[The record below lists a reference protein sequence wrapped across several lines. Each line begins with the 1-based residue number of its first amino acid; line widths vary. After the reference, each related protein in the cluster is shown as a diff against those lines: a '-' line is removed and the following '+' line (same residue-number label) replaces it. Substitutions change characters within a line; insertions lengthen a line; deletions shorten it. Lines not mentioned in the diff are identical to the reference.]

1 MPEAPK
7 PAPNQALTVLKQL
20 KELWEKQ
27 PKGRRTLAILVV
39 VGIIGFVGLTSLMK
53 KTETWQPVMDSLSP
67 GDSTSLFQKLEAR
80 GIEARMN
87 AGKVEVQDADVAQA
101 RAIGAVG
108 LGLQGWDTFNG
119 NTLGQTELQQQVM
132 FLRAIQDE
140 LTRSILEMTQ
150 VNSARV
156 LITFGKKSAIKDLE
170 EAPTASVALVPRPGQ
185 QITPEQVNGIRAMV
199 AATVGH
205 DMDPSKV
212 VVTGPRGELSADKSA
227 GDSQATVEQH
237 ITSATQAML
246 ETIVGAGHV
255 MVKTNVDFDTR
266 KIQTLEE
273 SVTNDANVKVSET
286 RSVHGVDSSKGNSS
300 IGGVAGVQGNLPGNA
315 APTGSGS
322 ATPAA
327 GGDLTETINYAPSKK
342 TTTTVNP
349 EQTVKKIH
357 VAIIVDQGKDAK
369 TGKAVARTKEE
380 LDNMVAL
387 ARTTAGIDDA
397 RGDTLELKSVAFAP
411 VDAPLAADAP
421 KSLLPVPMPVAIGA
435 GAGVLVFL
443 VVVIV
448 LLKSRGKKKASKT
461 QALVLKG
468 GKLPVPMPVAE
479 LERVLDAD
487 GGSPEALAAAAE
499 KPALNPGKTAQ
510 ERVMDV
516 VRSDVERAA
525 GVLTAWLAEVPPQA
539 AAKGATK

>member
-7 PAPNQALTVLKQL
+7 SSSSQNQAFTVLKQL
-20 KELWEKQ
+20 KELWDKQ
-27 PKGRRTLAILVV
+27 PKGRRSLAILVV
-39 VGIIGFVGLTSLMK
+39 VGIIGFVGITSLVK

-150 VNSARV
+150 ANSARV

-205 DMDPSKV
+205 DMDPAKV
-212 VVTGPRGELSADKSA
+212 VVTGPRGELSGEKTSADT
-227 GDSQATVEQH
+227 ATIEQS
-237 ITSATQAML
+237 ITSATQSML
-246 ETIVGAGHV
+246 ETMVGAGHV
-255 MVKTNVDFDTR
+255 LVKTNVDYDRR

-286 RSVHGVDSSKGNSS
+286 RAVHGADATKGNSS

-315 APTGSGS
+315 APTGSGT
-322 ATPAA
+322 TPPN
-327 GGDLTETINYAPSKK
+327 GDLTETINYAPSKK

-369 TGKAVARTKEE
+369 TGKPVARTKEE
-380 LDNMVAL
+380 LDNMIAL

-397 RGDTLELKSVAFAP
+397 RGDTLELKAVSFAP
-411 VDAPLAADAP
+411 VEAQVFPDAP

-435 GAGVLVFL
+435 GAGVLVFI
-443 VVVIV
+443 VVVII
-448 LLKSRGKKKASKT
+448 LLKSSKKKQASKT

-487 GGSPEALAAAAE
+487 TGSSPELSAQPE

-516 VRSDVERAA
+516 VRSDVERTA
-525 GVLTAWLAEVPPQA
+525 GVLTAWLAEAPPA

>member
-7 PAPNQALTVLKQL
+7 PTNQVFTVLKQL
-20 KELWEKQ
+20 KELWDKQ
-27 PKGRRTLAILVV
+27 PKGRRSLAILVI
-39 VGIIGFVGLTSLMK
+39 VGIVGFVGLTTVMK
-53 KTETWQPVMDSLSP
+53 KTETWMPVMDTLSP
-67 GDSTSLFQKLEAR
+67 GDSTSLFQKLVTR
-80 GIEARMN
+80 GIDARMHD
-87 AGKVEVQDADVAQA
+87 GKVEVQDADMAQA

-108 LGLQGWDTFNG
+108 LGLSGWDTFDKNSIG
-119 NTLGQTELQQQVM
+119 ETELQQQVM

-156 LITFGKKSAIKDLE
+156 LITFGHKSAIKDLE
-170 EAPTASVALVPRPGQ
+170 EVPSASVALVPRPGQ
-185 QITPEQVNGIRAMV
+185 QITAEQVNGIRAMV

-205 DMDPSKV
+205 DMEPTRV
-212 VVTGPRGELSADKSA
+212 VVTGPRGELSADKTTSE
-227 GDSQATVEQH
+227 SQSTIEQS
-237 ITSATQAML
+237 ITSATQSML
-246 ETIVGAGHV
+246 ETMVGAGHV
-255 MVKTNVDFDTR
+255 LVKTNVDYDRR

-273 SVTNDANVKVSET
+273 SLTNDAAVKVSET
-286 RSVHGVDSSKGNSS
+286 RTLHGADASKGNSS
-300 IGGVAGVQGNLPGNA
+300 IGGVAGVQGNLPGGP
-315 APTGSGS
+315 APTGGS
-322 ATPAA
+322 AATPS
-327 GGDLTETINYAPSKK
+327 GDLQETINWAPSKK

-349 EQTVKKIH
+349 EQTIKKIH

-369 TGKAVARTKEE
+369 TGKPVVRTKEE

-397 RGDTLELKSVAFAP
+397 RGDTLELKAVAFAP
-411 VDAPLAADAP
+411 VDEVVMPDAP
-421 KSLLPVPMPVAIGA
+421 KALLPVPVPVAIGA

-443 VVVIV
+443 AVVIL

-468 GKLPVPMPVAE
+468 GKLAVPMPLSE
-479 LERVLDAD
+479 LERVLD
-487 GGSPEALAAAAE
+487 GQPEALPSHD
-499 KPALNPGKTAQ
+499 KPGLPAGRTAQ

-525 GVLTAWLAEVPPQA
+525 GVLTAWLAEPPPA
-539 AAKGATK
+539 PAKGATK

>member
-7 PAPNQALTVLKQL
+7 SPNQVFTVLKQT
-20 KELWEKQ
+20 KELWDKQ
-27 PKGRRTLAILVV
+27 PKGRRTLAILIL

-53 KTETWQPVMDSLSP
+53 KTETWQPVMDGLSA

-80 GIEARMN
+80 GIAARMN

-108 LGLQGWDTFNG
+108 LNLPGWDRFNDI
-119 NTLGQTELQQQVM
+119 TLGTTELQQQAL
-132 FLRAIQDE
+132 FIRAVQDE
-140 LTRSILEMTQ
+140 LSRSILEMTQ
-150 VNSARV
+150 VNQARV
-156 LITFGKKSAIKDLE
+156 AITFGEQRTIKE
-170 EAPTASVALVPRPGQ
+170 MEQAPTASVTLIPRPGQ
-185 QITPEQVNGIRAMV
+185 LVSGEQVNGIRALV
-199 AATVGH
+199 AASVGH
-205 DMDPSKV
+205 DLDPAKV
-212 VVTGPRGELSADKSA
+212 VVVGPKGAMTSEKSSS
-227 GDSQATVEQH
+227 DSQDTVEQH
-237 ITSATQAML
+237 ITSATQALL
-246 ETIVGAGHV
+246 ETMVGSGHV
-255 MVKTNVDFDTR
+255 VVKTNVDFDTR

-273 SVTNDANVKVSET
+273 SVTNDAGVKVSET
-286 RSVHGVDSSKGNSS
+286 RSVHGVDPTKGNSS

-315 APTGSGS
+315 APTGAGS
-322 ATPAA
+322 AANN
-327 GGDLTETINYAPSKK
+327 GDLTETINYAPSKK

-369 TGKAVARTKEE
+369 TGKPVARTKEE

-411 VDAPLAADAP
+411 TDAPAVLDAP
-421 KSLLPVPMPVAIGA
+421 KSLLPVPMPVAIGG
-435 GAGVLVFL
+435 GAGVLVAL
-443 VVVIV
+443 AVVIL
-448 LLKSRGKKKASKT
+448 LLKRKSKKKANKT

-468 GKLPVPMPVAE
+468 GKLPVPMPVTE

-487 GGSPEALAAAAE
+487 GGDPDALGPPIE

-516 VRSDVERAA
+516 VRTDVERAA
-525 GVLTAWLAEVPPQA
+525 GVLTAWLAEVPPA